1 MRSLGEATA
10 RADGP
15 DSPWRNP
22 SGSVDEIGRSASCP
36 HSHRASALGEAN
48 QKGLKG
54 LGKSRSWVRK
64 RGGRPD
70 VGATPK
76 AARWVTICQN
86 EQRLGL
92 LGLNLGEHGR
102 NRGPMY
108 RTSTYVSEE
117 HMLTRQF
124 CYI

>member
-10 RADGP
+10 RVDGP

-22 SGSVDEIGRSASCP
+22 SGSVDEIGRSALVHTRTEP
-36 HSHRASALGEAN
+36 RPWER
-48 QKGLKG
+48 QT
-54 LGKSRSWVRK
+54 K
-64 RGGRPD
+64 RGSKAWENPGPGCENGVEGPMWGRP
-70 VGATPK
+70 PK